1 MIPEEVENPVD
12 IAILFILVYGS
23 PRAIFKALSRKYEKS
38 KDFRWKIVGIFV
50 EDMLK
55 DKARSMVKRLK

>member
-12 IAILFILVYGS
+12 MAILFILVYGS
-23 PRAIFKALSRKYEKS
+23 PRTIFKVLDRRFKES
-38 KDFRWKIVGIFV
+38 KDFRWKIVRIFA
-50 EDMLK
+50 EDILK